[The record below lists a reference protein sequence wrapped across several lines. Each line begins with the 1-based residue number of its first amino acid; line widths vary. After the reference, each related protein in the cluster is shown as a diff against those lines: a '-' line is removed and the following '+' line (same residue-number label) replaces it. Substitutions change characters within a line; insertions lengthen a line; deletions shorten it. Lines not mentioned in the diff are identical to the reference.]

1 MAILVYIENTDGT
14 LKKSAFEAASYA
26 KAIADQLGDSVT
38 ALSIG
43 NVDKSELEKLGKY
56 GVSKVLD
63 ANQDKLQS
71 FVNKAYASI
80 IASAAKQEGSKVVV
94 LSNSFSGKGLG
105 PRVAAKLDAGFADG
119 AINLPTF
126 NGDSM
131 EIKKTAFSN
140 KAFATE
146 VINSAVKVI
155 AVNPNAFEVKEVG
168 GSAEVVDFTPDLQ
181 DQDFNVMVKEIVR
194 ATDKVSL
201 PEAEIV
207 VSAGRG
213 LKGPEN
219 WGMVEELADVLG
231 AATACSKPVSDAGW
245 RPHSEHVGQT
255 GIVVSPNLYI
265 AIGISGAIQ
274 HLAGVSSSKT
284 IVVINKDPEAPF
296 FKVADY
302 GIVGDAFDIVP
313 KLTALPR
320 SLRSRAAQCHN
331 PSTPSP
337 SPTGRPGTGAC
348 GPRLSFP
355 SSSTSASS
363 ASTAPSSSASC
374 SSSCPV
380 GGSSTS
386 APSTGQRTALAGCS
400 SPSPCYARPHRS
412 LSRPTRRPSSPASWA
427 QTAQSTSPRASS

>member
-1 MAILVYIENTDGT
+1 MAILVYIENTDGS

-43 NVDKSELEKLGKY
+43 NVEKSELEKLGKY

-63 ANQDKLQS
+63 ANQDKLKS

-80 IASAAKQEGSKVVV
+80 IAAAAKQENSKVII

-119 AINLPTF
+119 AISLPTF
-126 NGDSM
+126 NGDII

-155 AVNPNAFEVKEVG
+155 AVNPNAFEVKEQG
-168 GSAEVVDFTPDLQ
+168 GTAEIVDFTPELQ

-219 WGMVEELADVLG
+219 WAMIEELADVLG

-302 GIVGDAFDIVP
+302 GIVGDAFEIVP
-313 KLTALPR
+313 KLTEAIKNLK
-320 SLRSRAAQCHN
+320 N
-331 PSTPSP
+331 N
-337 SPTGRPGTGAC
+337 
-348 GPRLSFP
+348 
-355 SSSTSASS
+355 
-363 ASTAPSSSASC
+363 
-374 SSSCPV
+374 
-380 GGSSTS
+380 
-386 APSTGQRTALAGCS
+386 
-400 SPSPCYARPHRS
+400 
-412 LSRPTRRPSSPASWA
+412 
-427 QTAQSTSPRASS
+427 